1 MRKTW
6 FVLWIFIWLTVNCT
20 ASQIMSLTHVFQ
32 LHRGLLDED
41 EDGFADKIALCIVIP
56 DAPNP
61 YERAAASEIAARANM
76 ESLVVDFTL
85 IKTESEFRKLSSPAH
100 PILIGQNLEQ
110 VKKWAEGKSMLLSRI
125 NKDQGL
131 VAIFSHDGHNGIVLV
146 AGSQEAL
153 LHSARAFFLRWP
165 YLWDIWGR
173 EEGDTYFSLENDI
186 WQFFKEVKI
195 PLSNLTVSSALYE
208 FPAIKSPYEAI
219 KKLRFDRG
227 EIENLVVSIDFES
240 PQLLN
245 RAYRILLEL
254 EFQHK
259 RGIKTETLS
268 YPGCARITFEL
279 QNDLEKKSVSL
290 SRVGFPKRML
300 TPSYKPR
307 LQRPKTGKNFD
318 LLSLFTS
325 KGFYSDSNKDG
336 ILDSL
341 DATLILPEFFSC
353 PGIEWLTSRLTLHTA
368 GASFPMLS
376 LEKEVENIESLKV
389 PVLIGK
395 ENTFYQEL
403 VKTGKTPQPRLE
415 DGWGCVQVVSQAF
428 NESDALAIQ
437 GNDDL
442 GLERTLSFFSQT
454 FPYFDEFGEGNPE
467 MNHIPVSLEELM
479 DGKHGSAQAHFWN
492 ELKTFVQDKGDKEFT
507 NFNVQLYLPEK
518 SEAYTQYLYD
528 YLKENLHSER
538 IDIQTSLLQESKT
551 IFQEEKEFPWEVDE
565 AVHLIQEEIKNLQSS
580 SSPLSISVGVSE
592 SPEVRNFLKKKIE
605 SLLGG
610 RSFSQYKVEVLSSYK
625 QGFFW
630 LREHVIPSLKG
641 KDVHH
646 LIIKFSKEQ
655 ENFSQPKRFYSEPY
669 RWLQE
674 LYPIDEFIAEEIKI
688 PLGRIDFEMKQEAEP
703 VYEVIAS
710 DEENNILYSNHFS
723 PRTREAVYVQALPE
737 WGNVKLT
744 TGWVRIEQDKKVVLD
759 IPLKSDLEKFWDF
772 YQQEIIQELYTYI
785 LEKTNNQPTFRK
797 QPYFKRL
804 LIEMWFSEPDFRLGL
819 DEEIVSSLE
828 ALHDEIYFDTL
839 DFIRGITEVE
849 LEEEEIPED
858 TSRYS
863 APGNILPMIHPST
876 EGKNG
881 KVKVTFEDWQ
891 AQSPEMI
898 LKWDESD
905 RREKSKKFAY
915 PEIKA
920 KSIRIPSFTYNGVEE
935 RIEKLVS
942 EVEFEKEK
950 DYLTLIAI
958 LDSLKTLQ
966 KKKIITPVFSYPNLK
981 KMVLKIKHKDW
992 EKEEVL
998 SPAAAPSEEK
1008 RSPSKQ
1014 NLDEVSIPTTE
1025 IISPQMCL
1033 DLVSQLGNYDTIR
1046 TYIAGK
1052 SYENREIPALEV
1064 FTPLEKYVSIPRL
1077 ITFKPT
1083 LYFSGRQHAN
1093 EVSSTNYILKFAEL
1107 LAEDPTYRKYAK
1119 MMNFV
1124 LHPMEN
1130 PDGAELA
1137 YNLQKLTPFHSLHA
1151 GRYTSLGIDVGYQV
1165 SAAKPLLPE
1174 AKVRKEL
1181 YDRWLPD
1188 IYLNLHGYPSHEWV
1202 QQFSNYSPY
1211 LFRDYWLPRGWF
1223 AYYRALSLPL
1233 YEKWKKA
1240 GEDLLEYIVE
1250 EINADEDFRVL
1261 NKKFYDRY
1269 DRWATRWQ
1277 PHMNSLEIHQGV
1289 NLYAKRRSSREQ
1301 RLSERTRMTFVEETP
1316 ELMDET
1322 AQGQWLDFL
1331 CTQGLTYLRAHAKYL
1346 AQTEFEIVRIE
1357 EELQDKVRIQ
1367 FIRSRPGKVKPVKH
1381 IEKESRK
1388 EKDLY
1393 LEK

>member
-1 MRKTW
+1 MKGDKMRKIW
-6 FVLWIFIWLTVNCT
+6 FVLWMFIGLAVNCVAFEIT
-20 ASQIMSLTHVFQ
+20 SLAHVFQ
-32 LHRGLLDED
+32 LQKGLVDKD
-41 EDGFADKIALCIVIP
+41 KDGFADKIAFCIVIP
-56 DAPNP
+56 DAPTP
-61 YERAAASEIAARANM
+61 YERAAASEIAARANL
-76 ESLVVDFTL
+76 ESLVVDFNL
-85 IKTESEFRKLSSPAH
+85 IKTESEFRKPSSPPQ
-100 PILIGQNLEQ
+100 PILIGQNLGQ
-110 VKKWAEGKSMLLSRI
+110 VKKWAEEIKMPLSRI
-125 NKDQGL
+125 ENDQGL
-131 VAIFSHDGHNGIVLV
+131 VSLCSIENRNGVVLL

-165 YLWDIWGR
+165 YLWDIWGH
-173 EEGDTYFSLENDI
+173 EEGDTYFSLEDDI
-186 WQFFKEVKI
+186 LHFFEKGKI

-208 FPAIKSPYEAI
+208 FSPIKSPHETI

-227 EIENLVVSIDFES
+227 EIKNLVVSIDFES
-240 PQLLN
+240 SQLWN
-245 RAYRILLEL
+245 RAYQWLIELEL
-254 EFQHK
+254 QHK
-259 RGIKTETLS
+259 RGIQTETLS

-279 QNDLEKKSVSL
+279 QNDREKKSVSL
-290 SRVGFPKRML
+290 PRMGFPKRML
-300 TPSYKPR
+300 TPSYRPR
-307 LQRPKTGKNFD
+307 PQHPKTGKNFD

-325 KGFYSDSNKDG
+325 QGFYSDLDKDG
-336 ILDSL
+336 ILDSV
-341 DATLILPEFFSC
+341 DATLILPEFFPC
-353 PGIEWLTSRLTLHTA
+353 PGIEWLASRLTLHTA
-368 GASFPMLS
+368 GASFPMFS
-376 LEKEVENIESLKV
+376 LEKEVENIQLLKV
-389 PVLIGK
+389 PVLVGK
-395 ENTFYQEL
+395 DNQFYQEL

-415 DGWGCVQVVSQAF
+415 DGWGHVQVVSRAF
-428 NESDALAIQ
+428 NESDALAIL

-454 FPYFDEFGEGNPE
+454 FPYFDQFGAGNPE
-467 MNHIPVSLEELM
+467 LSHVPESLEEFM

-492 ELKTFVQDKGDKEFT
+492 ELKTFVQDKEDKEFE
-507 NFNVQLYLPEK
+507 NFNVRLHLPEK
-518 SEAYTQYLYD
+518 SEAYSQHLWNF
-528 YLKENLHSER
+528 LNENLLSET
-538 IDIQTSLLQESKT
+538 IDIQTFLLQESQT
-551 IFQEEKEFPWEVDE
+551 VLQEEKEFPWEGDE
-565 AVHLIQEEIKNLQSS
+565 AVQMIQEEIKNLQPS
-580 SSPLSISVGVSE
+580 SSPLHISVGVSE
-592 SPEVRNFLKKKIE
+592 SPEIRNRLKEKIE
-605 SLLGG
+605 NLLEDRG
-610 RSFSQYKVEVLSSYK
+610 FSRHEVDVLSSYK

-630 LREHVIPSLKG
+630 LREDVIPALKG
-641 KDVHH
+641 KNVHH
-646 LIIKFSKEQ
+646 LIIKFSEEK

-674 LYPIDEFIAEEIKI
+674 LYPIDEFIAEETQI
-688 PLGRIDFEMKQEAEP
+688 PLENIYFEMKQDTEP

-710 DEENNILYSNHFS
+710 DEDNNPLFSGYFS
-723 PRTREAVYVQALPE
+723 PCTREAVYIHALPE
-737 WGNVKLT
+737 WGKVKIT
-744 TGWVRIEQDKKVVLD
+744 TGWIRIEQNSKIVMNV
-759 IPLKSDLEKFWDF
+759 PLKSDLEKFWDF
-772 YQQEIIQELYTYI
+772 YQQEIMQKLYSYI
-785 LEKTNNQPTFRK
+785 LEKTNNQPTFQK

-839 DFIRGITEVE
+839 DFIRGMTELE

-881 KVKVTFEDWQ
+881 KVKVTFEDCQ
-891 AQSPEMI
+891 ARTPEMI
-898 LKWDESD
+898 LTWNEPN
-905 RREKSKKFAY
+905 RREQHKTFTY

-920 KSIRIPSFTYNGVEE
+920 KSIRIPSLTYNGLEE
-935 RIEKLVS
+935 RIEELVS
-942 EVEFEKEK
+942 VLEFENKK

-966 KKKIITPVFSYPNLK
+966 NQKIVAPPFSYPNLN

-992 EKEEVL
+992 EKEDIL
-998 SPAAAPSEEK
+998 SPVTVPSEEK

-1014 NLDEVSIPTTE
+1014 KSVGVSIPTTE

-1033 DLVSQLGNYDTIR
+1033 DLVSQLDNYDTIR

-1052 SYENREIPALEV
+1052 SYENRKIPALEI
-1064 FTPLEKYVSIPRL
+1064 FTPLERYVSIPRL

-1093 EVSSTNYILKFAEL
+1093 EVCSTNYILKFAEL
-1107 LAEDPTYRKYAK
+1107 LAKDPTYRKYVK

-1137 YNLQKLTPFHSLHA
+1137 YHLQKLTPFHSLHA

-1165 SAAKPLLPE
+1165 GVSKPLLPE

-1211 LFRDYWLPRGWF
+1211 LFRDYWIPRGWF

-1240 GEDLLEYIVE
+1240 GEDLLEYIIK
-1250 EINADEDFRVL
+1250 EINADEDFRL
-1261 NKKFYDRY
+1261 SNKKFYDRY
-1269 DRWATRWQ
+1269 YRWATRWQ
-1277 PHMNSLEIHQGV
+1277 PHMDSLEIHQGV
-1289 NLYAKRRSSREQ
+1289 NLYSKRRSSREQ

-1331 CTQGLTYLRAHAKYL
+1331 CTQGLTYLRAHAQYL

-1357 EELQDKVRIQ
+1357 EELQDRVRIQ
-1367 FIRSRPGKVKPVKH
+1367 FIRSRPGKTKS
-1381 IEKESRK
+1381 IEHF
-1388 EKDLY
+1388 EK
-1393 LEK
+1393 K

>member
-1 MRKTW
+1 M
-6 FVLWIFIWLTVNCT
+6 NCA

-32 LHRGLLDED
+32 IHKGLLDKD
-41 EDGFADKIALCIVIP
+41 KDGFADKIALCIVIP
-56 DAPNP
+56 DAPTP
-61 YERAAASEIAARANM
+61 YERAAASEIAARANL

-85 IKTESEFRKLSSPAH
+85 IKTESEFHKSSSPAH
-100 PILIGQNLEQ
+100 PILIGQNLDQ
-110 VKKWAEGKSMLLSRI
+110 VKKWAEEKNMLLSRI
-125 NKDQGL
+125 KKDQGL
-131 VAIFSHDGHNGIVLV
+131 VSLFSHDDHNGIVLV

-173 EEGDTYFSLENDI
+173 EEGDTYFSLEDDI
-186 WQFFKEVKI
+186 SQFFKEAKT
-195 PLSNLTVSSALYE
+195 PLSYLTVSSALYE
-208 FPAIKSPYEAI
+208 FPAMKSPYEAI
-219 KKLRFDRG
+219 KKLKFDRG
-227 EIENLVVSIDFES
+227 EIKNLVVSIDFEN

-254 EFQHK
+254 ELQHK
-259 RGIKTETLS
+259 RGIKTGTLS
-268 YPGCARITFEL
+268 YPGCAGITFEL

-318 LLSLFTS
+318 LLSLFTT
-325 KGFYSDSNKDG
+325 KGFYSDLNKDG
-336 ILDSL
+336 ILDNL
-341 DATLILPEFFSC
+341 DATVILPEFFSC
-353 PGIEWLTSRLTLHTA
+353 PGIEWLASRLTLHTA
-368 GASFPMLS
+368 GASFPILS
-376 LEKEVENIESLKV
+376 LEKEVENIESLKF

-403 VKTGKTPQPRLE
+403 VKTGKTPPLQLE
-415 DGWGCVQVVSQAF
+415 DGWGHVQVVSQAF
-428 NESDALAIQ
+428 NKSDALAIL
-437 GNDDL
+437 GNEGL
-442 GLERTLSFFSQT
+442 GLERILEFFSQT
-454 FPYFDEFGEGNPE
+454 FPYFDEFGVGNPE
-467 MNHIPVSLEELM
+467 MSQVPASLEELM

-492 ELKTFVQDKGDKEFT
+492 ELKTFVQDKRDKEFAS
-507 NFNVQLYLPEK
+507 FNVRFYLPEK
-518 SEAYTQYLYD
+518 SEAFTQQLYD
-528 YLKENLHSER
+528 YLKKNLHSET
-538 IDIQTSLLQESKT
+538 IDIQTDLLQESKT
-551 IFQEEKEFPWEVDE
+551 IFQEEKEFPWEGDE
-565 AVHLIQEEIKNLQSS
+565 AFHLIQEEIKTLQPS
-580 SSPLSISVGVSE
+580 SSPLYISVGVSE
-592 SPEVRNFLKKKIE
+592 SPEVRSRLKEKIV
-605 SLLGG
+605 SLLEDQ
-610 RSFSQYKVEVLSSYK
+610 SFSQYEVEVLSSYK

-630 LREHVIPSLKG
+630 LREHVIPALKD
-641 KDVHH
+641 KNVHH
-646 LIIKFSKEQ
+646 LIIKFSKEE
-655 ENFSQPKRFYSEPY
+655 ENFSQLKRFYSEPY

-674 LYPIDEFIAEEIKI
+674 LYPIDELIAEEIKI
-688 PLGRIDFEMKQEAEP
+688 PLDRIDFEMKQEAEP

-710 DEENNILYSNHFS
+710 DEENDILYSSHFS
-723 PRTREAVYVQALPE
+723 PRTREAAYIHALPE

-744 TGWVRIEQDKKVVLD
+744 TGWVRIKHDKKVVLD

-772 YQQEIIQELYTYI
+772 YQEEIIQELYNYI
-785 LEKTNNQPTFRK
+785 LNKTNNEPTFKK

-849 LEEEEIPED
+849 LQEEEIPED

-881 KVKVTFEDWQ
+881 KAKVTFEDWQ
-891 AQSPEMI
+891 ARSPEMI
-898 LKWDESD
+898 LKWNESG
-905 RREKSKKFAY
+905 RREKSKTFTF

-935 RIEKLVS
+935 RIEQLVS
-942 EVEFEKEK
+942 ELEFEKEK

-966 KKKIITPVFSYPNLK
+966 NKKIIAPAFSYPNLK

-998 SPAAAPSEEK
+998 SPATAPSEEK

-1014 NLDEVSIPTTE
+1014 NHNEVSIPTTE

-1033 DLVSQLGNYDTIR
+1033 DLVSQLGNSDTIR

-1107 LAEDPTYRKYAK
+1107 LAMDPTYRKYAK

-1137 YNLQKLTPFHSLHA
+1137 YSLQQLTPFHSLHA
-1151 GRYTSLGIDVGYQV
+1151 GRYTALGIDVGYQV

-1174 AKVRKEL
+1174 AKIRKEL
-1181 YDRWLPD
+1181 YERWLPD

-1250 EINADEDFRVL
+1250 EINADEDFSVS

-1269 DRWATRWQ
+1269 DRWAARWQ
-1277 PHMNSLEIHQGV
+1277 PHMNSLEIYQGV

-1301 RLSERTRMTFVEETP
+1301 RLSDRTRMTFVEETP

-1346 AQTEFEIVRIE
+1346 SQTEFETARIE

-1367 FIRSRPGKVKPVKH
+1367 FIRGRPGKVKPLKH
-1381 IEKESRK
+1381 IEKE
-1388 EKDLY
+1388 
-1393 LEK
+1393 

>member
-1 MRKTW
+1 MIHPIKGGKMRKPLIL
-6 FVLWIFIWLTVNCT
+6 LWVFIWLAVNCA
-20 ASQIMSLTHVFQ
+20 ASEIMSLSHVFQ
-32 LHRGLLDED
+32 LHRGLLDKD
-41 EDGFADKIALCIVIP
+41 EDGFADKIAICIVIP
-56 DAPNP
+56 DSPTS
-61 YERAAASEIAARANM
+61 YERVAAAEIAARANL
-76 ESLVVDFTL
+76 ECLVVDFSL
-85 IKTESEFRKLSSPAH
+85 IKTESDYHKLSAPAH
-100 PILIGQNLEQ
+100 PIFIGQNLDQ
-110 VKKWAEGKSMLLSRI
+110 VKKWAAEKNTLLSQVK
-125 NKDQGL
+125 KDQGL
-131 VAIFSHDGHNGIVLV
+131 VSLFSRDNQSGVVLA

-153 LHSARAFFLRWP
+153 LHSARAFFPRWP

-173 EEGDTYFSLENDI
+173 EEGATYFSLEEDI
-186 WQFFKEVKI
+186 AQFFEEMKI
-195 PLSNLTVSSALYE
+195 SLSNLTFSSALYE
-208 FPAIKSPYEAI
+208 FPEMKSPHEAI

-227 EIENLVVSIDFES
+227 EIKNLVVSIDFENT
-240 PQLLN
+240 QLLN
-245 RAYRILLEL
+245 RAFQALLEL
-254 EFQHK
+254 ELQHK

-307 LQRPKTGKNFD
+307 VRRPKTGKSFD
-318 LLSLFTS
+318 LLSLFTL

-341 DATLILPEFFSC
+341 DTTLILPESFSC
-353 PGIEWLTSRLTLHTA
+353 PGIEWLASRLTLHTA
-368 GASFPMLS
+368 GASFPMVS
-376 LEKEVENIESLKV
+376 LDQEVENIESLKV

-403 VKTGKTPQPRLE
+403 VKTGKAPLPQLE
-415 DGWGCVQVVSQAF
+415 DGWGHVQVVSQAF
-428 NESDALAIQ
+428 NKSDALVIL
-437 GNDDL
+437 GNDDP
-442 GLERTLSFFSQT
+442 GLERTLAYFSHT
-454 FPYFDEFGEGNPE
+454 FPYFDEFGEGNPQ
-467 MNHIPVSLEELM
+467 MNHVPASLEEFM
-479 DGKHGSAQAHFWN
+479 DGKQGSAQAHFWN
-492 ELKTFVQDKGDKEFT
+492 ELKTFVQDKGDKEFS
-507 NFNVQLYLPEK
+507 NFNARLYLPEK
-518 SEAYTQYLYD
+518 SEAYTSHLYD
-528 YLKENLHSER
+528 YLMENLDSET
-538 IDIQTSLLQESKT
+538 IEIQTYLLQESKT
-551 IFQEEKEFPWEVDE
+551 IFQEEKKFPWEVDE
-565 AVHLIQEEIKNLQSS
+565 AFHLIQEEIKALQPS
-580 SSPLSISVGVSE
+580 SSPLHISVGVSE
-592 SPEVRNFLKKKIE
+592 SPEVRNRLKEKIA
-605 SLLGG
+605 SLLED
-610 RSFSQYKVEVLSSYK
+610 RSFSQYEVEVLSSYK

-630 LREHVIPSLKG
+630 LREHVIPALKEE
-641 KDVHH
+641 DVHH
-646 LIIKFSKEQ
+646 LVIKFSMEK
-655 ENFSQPKRFYSEPY
+655 ENFSRLKRFYSEPC

-674 LYPIDEFIAEEIKI
+674 LYPIDEFIAEEIRI
-688 PLGRIDFEMKQEAEP
+688 PLDRIDFEMKQEAEP
-703 VYEVIAS
+703 VYEVIAL
-710 DEENNILYSNHFS
+710 DEENNILYSDHFS
-723 PRTREAVYVQALPE
+723 PSTRETLYIHALPE
-737 WGNVKLT
+737 WGNVRLT
-744 TGWVRIEQDKKVVLD
+744 TGWVKMEQDKKIVLD
-759 IPLKSDLEKFWDF
+759 IQLKSDLERFWDY
-772 YQQEIIQELYTYI
+772 YQKEIIQDLYTYI
-785 LEKTNNQPTFRK
+785 LNKTNNEPTFRK

-849 LEEEEIPED
+849 LEDEEIPED

-863 APGNILPMIHPST
+863 APGNILPMIHPSS
-876 EGKNG
+876 EGKSG

-891 AQSPEMI
+891 SRSPEMV
-898 LKWDESD
+898 LEWEESG
-905 RREKSKKFAY
+905 RREKSKKFTF

-920 KSIRIPSFTYNGVEE
+920 ESIRIPSLTYNGTEE
-935 RIEKLVS
+935 RIEELVA
-942 EVEFEKEK
+942 EVEFENKK

-958 LDSLKTLQ
+958 FDSLKTLQ
-966 KKKIITPVFSYPNLK
+966 NKNILTQAFQYPNLK
-981 KMVLKIKHKDW
+981 EMVIKVKYKDW
-992 EKEEVL
+992 EKDQVF
-998 SPAAAPSEEK
+998 APTTTPLKEK
-1008 RSPSKQ
+1008 KTPFKQ
-1014 NLDEVSIPTTE
+1014 DLDEFCIPTTE

-1033 DLVSQLGNYDTIR
+1033 DLVSQLGHFGTIR

-1083 LYFSGRQHAN
+1083 LYLSGRQHAN

-1107 LAEDPTYRKYAK
+1107 LAKDPAYRKYSK
-1119 MMNFV
+1119 KMNFI

-1165 SAAKPLLPE
+1165 GAAEPLLPE
-1174 AKVRKEL
+1174 AKVRKKL
-1181 YDRWLPD
+1181 YNRWLPD

-1223 AYYRALSLPL
+1223 AYYQALTLPL

-1240 GEDLLEYIVE
+1240 GQDLLEFIVK
-1250 EINADEDFRVL
+1250 EINADEDFHAS

-1269 DRWATRWQ
+1269 YRWASRWQ
-1277 PHMNSLEIHQGV
+1277 PHMNDLEIRQGV
-1289 NLYAKRRSSREQ
+1289 NLYAKRRSSRER

-1346 AQTEFEIVRIE
+1346 SQTEFETVRIE
-1357 EELQDKVRIQ
+1357 EELQDKVQIQ
-1367 FIRSRPGKVKPVKH
+1367 FIRSRPGKVNAKKD
-1381 IEKESRK
+1381 IEKQN
-1388 EKDLY
+1388 
-1393 LEK
+1393 